1 MTEEKLTPPPPRAPA
16 RFYFGWIPDIFF
28 HPRQMFANLAGQTR
42 STWLTP
48 LLFLMVTALL
58 LVFARG
64 SLEKQAALSGNVELP
79 PDYQW
84 YTPEQQAQ
92 YMQSVEARQGPVFL
106 YLIPG
111 LVAVA
116 GVWLGWLIVSGLLH
130 LLLTLLGGRGDT
142 AQALNVVAWASLPLG
157 LRDLVRLFYLLAT
170 DQMLTS
176 TGLSGFVD
184 AAQGNASLF
193 LSNLLGLVD
202 VYLIWFILL
211 ATLGAKL
218 ATRLPTGKAFAA
230 ACTSILGVTL
240 LQALVNFGTAALSS
254 LSVVRPFFF

>member
-1 MTEEKLTPPPPRAPA
+1 MNEETTLPKSPKAPA
-16 RFYFGWIPDIFF
+16 RFHFGWIPDVFI
-28 HPRQMFANLAGQTR
+28 HPRRMFTRLAEQAR

-58 LVFARG
+58 LVFVQG
-64 SLEKQAALSGNVELP
+64 NLEKQAALQGTVELP

-92 YMQSVEARQGPVFL
+92 YMQSIEARQGPVFL

-111 LVAVA
+111 ITAVA

-142 AQALNVVAWASLPLG
+142 GTALNVIAWASLPLG
-157 LRDLVRLFYLLAT
+157 LRDLVRLIYLLAT
-170 DQMLTS
+170 QKAINAV
-176 TGLSGFVD
+176 GFSGFVD
-184 AAQGNASLF
+184 GSQGNASLF
-193 LSNLLGLVD
+193 LGSLLGLVD
-202 VYLIWFILL
+202 LYLIWYLL
-211 ATLGAKL
+211 LTTLGAKI
-218 ATRLPTGKAFAA
+218 ATRLSTGKAFAA
-230 ACTSILGVTL
+230 ASISILGVL
-240 LQALVNFGTAALSS
+240 ILQALIKFGVSALSS